1 MLGVAGNRSCRP
13 AGLWFMEWRQTVFR
27 KRHPPVGAKPGT
39 LVIHAQAQRP
49 VIRVMKY
56 TPDQLGEHDVARVGE
71 LNDLLEEN
79 AVCWIDV
86 QGLGDEKIL
95 REFADLFSI
104 HPLALEDIVNV
115 PQRPKVERFEKHTL
129 CITRMAL
136 VCGETIEREQVSL
149 FLGSNYVLTFQ
160 ERSGDVFDPVRNRIR
175 QGGPVLRSAGP
186 SYLAYAL
193 LDAVID
199 GYYPIMEMFGERF
212 ESLEDE
218 IVANP
223 RPAILHEIHQAKRDL
238 LALRRAI
245 WPQREAINA
254 LIRDENPLISDT
266 VRVYLRDCYDHCV
279 QIMDAIETYR
289 ELAGGLM
296 DVYLSSVGNRQN
308 EVMKVLTIMASIFIP
323 LTFMAG
329 IYGMNFENMPELRFG
344 WGYPLLLAAMVVV
357 AVGMVVYF
365 KRKGWWAGQRPGPD
379 ERDS

>member
-1 MLGVAGNRSCRP
+1 M
-13 AGLWFMEWRQTVFR
+13 FR

-39 LVIHAQAQRP
+39 LMINSHAQP
-49 VIRVMKY
+49 PCIRVMKY
-56 TPDQLGEHDVARVGE
+56 KSDHLEELDITAVAE
-71 LNDLLEEN
+71 LQDLLEDN

-86 QGLGDEKIL
+86 QGLGDEQIL

-104 HPLALEDIVNV
+104 HPLALEDVVNV
-115 PQRPKVERFEKHTL
+115 PQRPKIERFEEHTL

-136 VCGETIEREQVSL
+136 MCDDVIEREQVSL
-149 FLGSNYVLTFQ
+149 FIGPNFVLTFQ
-160 ERSGDVFDPVRNRIR
+160 ERSGDVFDPVRARIR
-175 QGGPVLRSAGP
+175 QGGPVMRTSGP

-199 GYYPIMEMFGERF
+199 GYYPIMEVFGEQL
-212 ESLEDE
+212 EALEDA
-218 IVANP
+218 IMADPKPV
-223 RPAILHEIHQAKRDL
+223 ILHDIHQAKSDL

-245 WPQREAINA
+245 WPQREAINT
-254 LIRDENPLISDT
+254 LIRDENPLITDT

-296 DVYLSSVGNRQN
+296 DIYLSSVGNRQN

-329 IYGMNFENMPELRFG
+329 IYGMNFQNMPELESQLGATR
-344 WGYPLLLAAMVVV
+344 LLLAAMITV
-357 AVGMVVYF
+357 AGGMIVYF
-365 KRKGWWAGQRPGPD
+365 RRKGWLGGRSTREDP
-379 ERDS
+379 ES